1 MVGENAVKFQ
11 SKFMERVPA
20 SVTLRMAEIARR
32 VEAQGKKL
40 VHFEL
45 GEPDFTTSE
54 NIIDTA
60 HRMMLQ
66 GLTHYESSRGVPALL
81 EAIAKHEEDF
91 GIHANPNKNII
102 VVPGSKFAIYAL
114 LTATI
119 DPGDEVIIVSP
130 SWPTYT
136 DIVNVVGGRPV
147 HVALNASLRLDEE
160 CLKNS
165 VSKKTR
171 LIMINSPNNP
181 TGAVLGIKD
190 LKLLRDLA
198 VDRDLLVMSDEI
210 YKMMTYDGAKH
221 VSIAALPD
229 MSDRTITI
237 DGFSK
242 TYAMTGWRLGYAIGD
257 ERIIS
262 NMVKIQMNTTT
273 CAVSFVQYAAVKAL
287 NGPQDSVH
295 KMLEEYARRRKI
307 AFKLINEIS
316 GIKCFEPMGAFY
328 LFPDV
333 SSFSKSDIEISEGL
347 LENGVC
353 LTPGTPFGPGGKGH
367 IRISYATRI
376 DNILKGMKC
385 MKEYFESL

>member
-1 MVGENAVKFQ
+1 MVREITVNFQ

-20 SVTLRMAEIARR
+20 SVTLRRAEIARQT
-32 VEAQGKKL
+32 EAKGKKL

-45 GEPDFTTSE
+45 GEPDFTTAK

-60 HRMMLQ
+60 HRMMLK
-66 GLTHYESSRGVPALL
+66 GLTHYESSRGVPPLL

-91 GIHANPNKNII
+91 GIDANPNKNII

-119 DPGDEVIIVSP
+119 NPGDEVIIISP
-130 SWPTYT
+130 SWPTYS

-147 HVALNASLRLDEE
+147 PVALNSSLRLDEE
-160 CLKNS
+160 GLKNS

-181 TGAVLGIKD
+181 TGAVLDIED
-190 LKLLRDLA
+190 LKLLRDLSL
-198 VDRDLLVMSDEI
+198 DRNLLVMSDEI
-210 YKMMTYDGAKH
+210 YKMMTYDGARH
-221 VSIAALPD
+221 VSIATLPD
-229 MSDRTITI
+229 MRDRTIII

-242 TYAMTGWRLGYAIGD
+242 TYAMTGWRLGYAIGE

-273 CAVSFVQYAAVKAL
+273 CAVSFVQYAAVEAL
-287 NGPQDSVH
+287 NGSQDSVH
-295 KMLEEYARRRKI
+295 KMLEEYSRRRKI
-307 AFKLINEIS
+307 AFNLINEIS
-316 GIKCFEPMGAFY
+316 GIKCVEPMGAFY
-328 LFPDV
+328 IFPDV
-333 SSFSKSDIEISEGL
+333 SSFGKTDTEISEDL
-347 LENGVC
+347 LKSGVC

-385 MKEYFESL
+385 MKEYFDSL